1 LAARADGGR
10 AKGAAARV
18 FAAALARLGAVLALA
33 AARRA
38 ISLLPDFALADRA
51 ALLLAV
57 GRDGRAAAATA
68 LRLRDAVDPADA
80 LAFFTTVLDA
90 FLVAFLF
97 LRAAMSSIL
106 QTHDDPWPELRGAG
120 VDRLIVTALGLQ
132 AQRIGG

>member
-10 AKGAAARV
+10 ADGGRPKGAAARF

-38 ISLLPDFALADRA
+38 ISLLPDFVLADRA

-57 GRDGRAAAATA
+57 GRDAREAAATTA
-68 LRLRDAVDPADA
+68 LRLRDAVDLADA

-90 FLVAFLF
+90 FLLAF
-97 LRAAMSSIL
+97 LRAAM
-106 QTHDDPWPELRGAG
+106 A
-120 VDRLIVTALGLQ
+120 
-132 AQRIGG
+132 